1 MVSEACT
8 EPAEVLNHPPR
19 AGWGVGAVYPTL
31 YTKKISQEIEKTPD
45 EYLPA
50 LLEMVRLFRETVT
63 LKPADESFAQGWK
76 EAMNNELLPLDQLWE
91 GIHAA

>member
-1 MVSEACT
+1 MTAYPVLY
-8 EPAEVLNHPPR
+8 AE
-19 AGWGVGAVYPTL
+19 
-31 YTKKISQEIEKTPD
+31 KISEEIEKTPN

-63 LKPADESFAQGWK
+63 LKPANESFLQGWK
-76 EAMNNELLPLDQLWE
+76 EAMNNEVLPLEQLWE